1 MTNQSNPQNNRFS
14 AKKIAM
20 IGAFAALAYIGFQFF
35 RIDVPVGPAKTAFH
49 FGNVFIMVAAIFLGG
64 PEGGLSGAIGMTIA
78 DLTSGYATSAP
89 ATFLLKLG
97 IGLVVGWTAK
107 KLKVNGETDPQKWF
121 FKVLGATAAGSVFNL
136 LADPLVRY
144 LINKALYGL
153 EADIAAKF
161 AALASVTTL
170 VNGVMACVV
179 GTLICTAL
187 RPSMKRMNL

>member
-1 MTNQSNPQNNRFS
+1 MTNQQHSTFS

-64 PEGGLSGAIGMTIA
+64 PAGGLSGAIGMTIA

-107 KLKVNGETDPQKWF
+107 KLNVSEEGDKNKWF
-121 FKVLGATAAGSVFNL
+121 LKVLGATAAGSVFNL

-144 LINKALYGL
+144 LINKAIFGL

-170 VNGVMACVV
+170 VNGIMACVV

-187 RPSMKRMNL
+187 RNPMKKMDI